1 MQSIPNI
8 NNKVN
13 KNKSAYNRQKKLRL
27 GNPELP
33 FNSFYN
39 KENKRISNNKSFRI
53 GNERALE
60 AREIENMFY
69 NLQSYISSYEPNLNK
84 DIIFKNLKSNTN
96 QNK

>member
-1 MQSIPNI
+1 MQSIPNLN

-27 GNPELP
+27 GNTESS
-33 FNSFYN
+33 FNSVY
-39 KENKRISNNKSFRI
+39 KENKRKINKSYRT

-60 AREIENMFY
+60 AREIENMFN
-69 NLQSYISSYEPNLNK
+69 NLKSYISSYETNLNK
-84 DIIFKNLKSNTN
+84 DIIFKNIKSHKN